1 MSLTYGTLMQFP
13 ARVIARLK
21 LQNAIKRSF

>member
-13 ARVIARLK
+13 GRTIARLK

>member
-1 MSLTYGTLMQFP
+1 MALTYGTLMRFP
-13 ARVIARLK
+13 GRTIARLK